1 MRIEKIETM
10 YVDRYLYLKMYTDT
24 GLVGLGEAGCWGY
37 LGACE
42 AVIREWEP
50 ALIGADTKRI
60 EYLWQYLYRNAH
72 FRGSAVCGALGAID
86 AALWDIK
93 GKHYETPVYELLGG
107 RVRNK
112 IRVQRHVNDT
122 DLDALVAH
130 AKQEIARG
138 VTALRIIP
146 FAPNQAEMRHD
157 ARIKEAVR
165 RLSAVREAV
174 GDGVDLSIELG
185 RHLSPAEAITFA
197 SELECARPIYYE
209 DPSVPDSIQACAE
222 VARAIRLPVATGER
236 LTNIFEFRELLE
248 SGGARYIRL
257 DLGLAGGLT
266 PGKKIAALAEAYSAG
281 VVPHGGLS
289 TVSTWVAVHLDATI
303 PNFVFQDYVRDE
315 DAPTDDLLVENL
327 KLENGYLVIPEKPG
341 IGAELKPDIDKK
353 YPRIKR
359 PIQTALR
366 EDGSVAFR

>member
-1 MRIEKIETM
+1 MKIEKLETI

-37 LGACE
+37 LAACE

-50 ALIGADTKRI
+50 VLIGADPERI

-93 GKHYETPVYELLGG
+93 GKRYETPVYELLGG

-112 IRVQRHVNDT
+112 IRVQRHINDT

-130 AKQEIARG
+130 AKQEVARG
-138 VTALRIIP
+138 ITALRVIP
-146 FAPNQAEMRHD
+146 FAPNQAAMRHD

-165 RLSAVREAV
+165 RVCAVREAV

-185 RHLSPAEAITFA
+185 RHLSPAEAIVF
-197 SELECARPIYYE
+197 SGELEQARPIYYE
-209 DPSVPDSIQACAE
+209 DPSVPDSIQECAE
-222 VARAIRLPVATGER
+222 VARAIRLPVASGER
-236 LTNIFEFRELLE
+236 LTNIYEFRELLE

-266 PGKKIAALAEAYSAG
+266 PGKKIASMAEAYSAG

-289 TVSTWVAVHLDATI
+289 VVSTWTAAHLDATI

-315 DAPTDDLLVENL
+315 DPPTDDLLVQNL
-327 KLENGYLVIPEKPG
+327 ELRSGYLELPDKPG
-341 IGAELKPDIDKK
+341 IGAELKPDIEKK
-353 YPRIKR
+353 YPRVKR
-359 PIQTALR
+359 RIETTLR

>member
-1 MRIEKIETM
+1 MKIEKIETI

-37 LGACE
+37 LAACE

-50 ALIGADTKRI
+50 VLIGADPQRI
-60 EYLWQYLYRNAH
+60 EHLWQYLYRNAH

-93 GKHYETPVYELLGG
+93 GKHYQAPVYELLGG
-107 RVRNK
+107 RVRTK

-130 AKQEIARG
+130 AQQEVARG
-138 VTALRIIP
+138 ITALRIIP
-146 FAPNQAEMRHD
+146 FAANHAEMRHD
-157 ARIKEAVR
+157 AKIKEAVR
-165 RLSAVREAV
+165 RLAAVREAV

-185 RHLSPAEAITFA
+185 RRLSPTEAIIYSA
-197 SELECARPIYYE
+197 ELEPFRPIYYE
-209 DPSVPDSIQACAE
+209 DPCVPDSIQACAE
-222 VARAIRLPVATGER
+222 VARAIRLPVSSGER
-236 LTNIFEFRELLE
+236 FTNIFEFRELLE

-266 PGKKIAALAEAYSAG
+266 PGKKIAAMAEAYSAG

-289 TVSTWVAVHLDATI
+289 VVSTWTAVHLDATI
-303 PNFVFQDYVRDE
+303 PNFVFQDHVRDE
-315 DAPTDDLLVENL
+315 DPPTDDLLVENL
-327 KLENGYLVIPEKPG
+327 KLENGYLILPELPG
-341 IGAELKPDIDKK
+341 IGAELKPGIEKK
-353 YPRIKR
+353 YPRVKR
-359 PIQTALR
+359 QIETSLR
-366 EDGSVAFR
+366 EDGSVAYR

>member
-1 MRIEKIETM
+1 MRIEKLETLF
-10 YVDRYLYLKMYTDT
+10 VDRYLFLKIYTDT

-50 ALIGADTKRI
+50 ALIGADPRRI
-60 EYLWQYLYRNAH
+60 EFIWQYLYRNAH

-107 RVRNK
+107 RVRDK
-112 IRVQRHVNDT
+112 VRVQRHINDT
-122 DLDALVAH
+122 DLDALVQH
-130 AKQEIARG
+130 AKQEVSRG
-138 VTALRIIP
+138 ITALRIIP
-146 FAPNQAEMRHD
+146 FAADHTRMRHD
-157 ARIKEAVR
+157 AKIQEAVR
-165 RLSAVREAV
+165 RLGAVREAV
-174 GDGVDLSIELG
+174 GPGVDLSIELG
-185 RHLSPAEAITFA
+185 RHLSPTEAIIY
-197 SELECARPIYYE
+197 SGELEFGRPIYYE
-209 DPSVPDSIQACAE
+209 DPTVPDSIQACAE
-222 VARAIRLPVATGER
+222 VARAIRLPVSSGER
-236 LTNIFEFRELLE
+236 LTNIYEFRELLE

-266 PGKKIAALAEAYSAG
+266 PGKKIAAMAEAYSAG

-289 TVSTWVAVHLDATI
+289 VVSTWTAIHLDAAI

-315 DAPTDDLLVENL
+315 DPPTDDLLVENL
-327 KLENGYLVIPEKPG
+327 RLEDGYLLIPQKPG
-341 IGAELKPDIDKK
+341 IGAELKPGIEHT

-359 PIQTALR
+359 QIETSLR